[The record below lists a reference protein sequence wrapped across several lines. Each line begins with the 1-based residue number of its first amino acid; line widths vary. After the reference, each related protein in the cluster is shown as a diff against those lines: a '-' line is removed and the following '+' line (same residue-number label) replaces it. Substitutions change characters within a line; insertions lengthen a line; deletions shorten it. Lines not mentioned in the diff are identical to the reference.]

1 MTQELE
7 RLTLRRRHRGS
18 AAAHNF
24 LNGLVSNGINSQ
36 QVLDV
41 LRGDKAPH
49 VDVFDLHCE
58 WALAAQTYYD
68 NQARRQALT
77 SLNGEYRKIRNF
89 EEPILRSPL
98 VSKVFKDALKSE
110 FETIRSILLSL
121 NSCPT
126 DDDSRPLHPFTVG
139 LFEPRQRRKGSDW
152 SRHSFW
158 NTVISALRSTWHKAG
173 KTDYQAFKDIAQ
185 LLALF
190 FPPFPNDPSLI
201 KRRYYHSM
209 H

>member
-7 RLTLRRRHRGS
+7 RSKLRRRHRGRE
-18 AAAHNF
+18 AHNF
-24 LNGLVSNGINSQ
+24 LNGLMSNGISSQ

-41 LRGDKAPH
+41 LRGDKPPH
-49 VDVFDLHCE
+49 VDVFDCHCE
-58 WALAAQTYYD
+58 WALAAQKYYD
-68 NQARRQALT
+68 NQARRKALT
-77 SLNGEYRKIRNF
+77 SLNGEYRKIVNL

-98 VSKVFKDALKSE
+98 VSKVFKDAYKSE

-121 NSCPT
+121 NSCPPE
-126 DDDSRPLHPFTVG
+126 DDSRPLQPFTVR
-139 LFEPRQRRKGSDW
+139 LFDPGQLRKGSDW

-158 NTVISALRSTWHKAG
+158 NTVILALHSIWHTAG

-190 FPPFPNDPSLI
+190 CPPFPNTPSLI
-201 KRRYYHSM
+201 KRRYYHSV